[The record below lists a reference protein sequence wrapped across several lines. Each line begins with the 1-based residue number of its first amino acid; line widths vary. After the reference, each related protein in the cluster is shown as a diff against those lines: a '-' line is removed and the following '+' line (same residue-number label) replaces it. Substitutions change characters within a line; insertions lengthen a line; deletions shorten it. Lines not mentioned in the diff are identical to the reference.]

1 METKITRQMLKEMQP
16 HEIFKSGFHFGARWV
31 AVRGGVDDWAIYW
44 MPNRDICMETDE
56 QIAKMGDKIL
66 DERDIV
72 RLVPCDNEAFKRY
85 RY

>member
-1 METKITRQMLKEMQP
+1 METKINRQMLKEMQP

-44 MPNRDICMETDE
+44 RQYKDFLTDDFISKHGDKVLDVRDI
-56 QIAKMGDKIL
+56 K
-66 DERDIV
+66 